1 MRNSR
6 NTGMDSTDLHSR
18 DALAAGLG
26 PTRPTPPVGGSYVGL
41 LLRNADFRRAY
52 LATLISL
59 AGDWFMLVALYDLV
73 LAQTGSATLI
83 SLVNVCLGL
92 PPLLVT
98 PWAGSLIDRLDRRRL
113 MVTVD
118 LLRAGLALLPLL
130 VVSPSLLPLA
140 YVAVAGL
147 SAGSGFFDPAA
158 EAAAPNLV
166 APEDLGRANAL
177 LGSAWGTMLMVG
189 SALGGLVAT
198 YLGRNAAF
206 ALNALSFLVS
216 ALLLLRIKTPFSAER
231 TRSQASSLSL
241 RESLGE
247 ALRFSRKNPQVM
259 ALLFGKG
266 LLGLVLGMTAL
277 LSVFGEKVFLRGSEG
292 ISKLFVARG
301 LGALIG
307 PFLLFALVHRPSRRS
322 LMIAPCLMFYSL
334 GYAFLSMSGSL
345 EIALIPV
352 TIGHMGGGA
361 MWQATTFA
369 MQQAVPD
376 ELRGRLFAFDQAI
389 LAIAYSV
396 STVCVGMLV
405 DAHGAR
411 PVYFVLALVGTGLG
425 LGLFLATR
433 RLWLGSDSDHS
444 ESGPASW

>member
-1 MRNSR
+1 
-6 NTGMDSTDLHSR
+6 
-18 DALAAGLG
+18 
-26 PTRPTPPVGGSYVGL
+26 
-41 LLRNADFRRAY
+41 
-52 LATLISL
+52 
-59 AGDWFMLVALYDLV
+59 
-73 LAQTGSATLI
+73 
-83 SLVNVCLGL
+83 
-92 PPLLVT
+92 
-98 PWAGSLIDRLDRRRL
+98 

-231 TRSQASSLSL
+231 SQSQASSLSL

-292 ISKLFVARG
+292 I
-301 LGALIG
+301 
-307 PFLLFALVHRPSRRS
+307 
-322 LMIAPCLMFYSL
+322 
-334 GYAFLSMSGSL
+334 
-345 EIALIPV
+345 
-352 TIGHMGGGA
+352 
-361 MWQATTFA
+361 
-369 MQQAVPD
+369 
-376 ELRGRLFAFDQAI
+376 
-389 LAIAYSV
+389 
-396 STVCVGMLV
+396 
-405 DAHGAR
+405 
-411 PVYFVLALVGTGLG
+411 
-425 LGLFLATR
+425 
-433 RLWLGSDSDHS
+433 
-444 ESGPASW
+444 